1 MCQLTRVSL
10 CLFRNLPAKSQE
22 ETLRH
27 KMEYE
32 EMVAGAK
39 RRGERTHT
47 LTLTQ
52 TSLPPSCCDLIG
64 PDRSVGAKC

>member
-10 CLFRNLPAKSQE
+10 RLFRNLPAKSQE

-39 RRGERTHT
+39 RRGEHT
-47 LTLTQ
+47 ATLAQ

-64 PDRSVGAKC
+64 PD